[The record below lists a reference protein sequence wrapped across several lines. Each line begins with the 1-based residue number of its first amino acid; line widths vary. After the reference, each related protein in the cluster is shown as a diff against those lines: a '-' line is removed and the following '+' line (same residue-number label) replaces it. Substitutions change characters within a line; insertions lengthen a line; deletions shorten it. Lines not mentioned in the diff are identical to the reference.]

1 MSMIRALANILV
13 HTSPFVM
20 ANAPDRFNLF
30 LLQPGEQRIEV
41 QEDMRIPNAATFVF
55 NKEDHTLGNMLRHA
69 VLAQPGVL
77 FCGYKVPHPLE
88 PRVLVKIQTDGT
100 MTPAEVLQQ
109 ACTKLIVDLGSLKQ
123 SWAKEVRLSNDSSGY
138 GAGAYGTQLWNT
150 YGAGAPLDATGD
162 AYAGDVDHAASG
174 AIGGYVD
181 M

>member
-1 MSMIRALANILV
+1 
-13 HTSPFVM
+13 M

-30 LLQPGEQRIEV
+30 LLQPGEQRIEI
-41 QEDMRIPNAATFVF
+41 QEDMRLPNAATFVF

-100 MTPAEVLQQ
+100 QTPAEVLQQ
-109 ACTKLIVDLGSLKQ
+109 ACTKLIVQMGSLKQ
-123 SWAKEVRLSNDSSGY
+123 TWTKEVRL
-138 GAGAYGTQLWNT
+138 GADGAAPYAPAMWST
-150 YGAGAPLDATGD
+150 YGAPAPAPGPEAPLDTYTADTNG
-162 AYAGDVDHAASG
+162 AAGG
-174 AIGGYVD
+174 AMGGYVD

>member
-1 MSMIRALANILV
+1 
-13 HTSPFVM
+13 M
-20 ANAPDRFNLF
+20 ANAPDRFSLF
-30 LLQPGEQRIEV
+30 LLQPGEQRVEM
-41 QEDMRIPNAATFVF
+41 QEDMRIPNAATFVI

-88 PRVLVKIQTDGT
+88 PRVLLKVQTDGS

-109 ACTKLIVDLGSLKQ
+109 ACTKLIVQTGSLKQ
-123 SWAKEVRLSNDSSGY
+123 SWAKEVRLGTGSGSY
-138 GAGAYGTQLWNT
+138 GADAYGTQLWNS
-150 YGAGAPLDATGD
+150 YGNGAPEAYGTDAD
-162 AYAGDVDHAASG
+162 RAAGG

>member
-1 MSMIRALANILV
+1 
-13 HTSPFVM
+13 M

-69 VLAQPGVL
+69 VLALPGVL

-88 PRVLVKIQTDGT
+88 PRVLVKIQTDGS
-100 MTPAEVLQQ
+100 MTPSEALQQ
-109 ACTKLIVDLGSLKQ
+109 ACTRLIVQVGSLKQ
-123 SWAKEVRLSNDSSGY
+123 SWAKEVRLSSSG
-138 GAGAYGTQLWNT
+138 GGFTEGGAYGTQLWPS
-150 YGAGAPLDATGD
+150 YGAPMPGAPDAQAD
-162 AYAGDVDHAASG
+162 AYVPDADRAAGG
-174 AIGGYVD
+174 AMGGYVD

>member
-1 MSMIRALANILV
+1 
-13 HTSPFVM
+13 M
-20 ANAPDRFNLF
+20 ANAPDRFTLF

-41 QEDMRIPNAATFVF
+41 QEDMRIPNAATFIF

-88 PRVLVKIQTDGT
+88 PRVLVKIQTDGSL
-100 MTPAEVLQQ
+100 TPAEVLQQ
-109 ACTKLIVDLGSLKQ
+109 ACTKLIVQMGALKQ
-123 SWAKEVRLSNDSSGY
+123 GWAKEVRLSADGGQYGSGSYGSHLWNAY
-138 GAGAYGTQLWNT
+138 GAGTQADT
-150 YGAGAPLDATGD
+150 YSTDADRAAG
-162 AYAGDVDHAASG
+162 G